1 MVEKKWKG
9 RIRMNPKKQI
19 LAFLKQKMD
28 PAADDHEKAMEIM
41 DGMGTGTARLII
53 EHESGYAL
61 DDDDYSLGHLENT
74 GRYYLGK
81 IVRHDGTVA
90 QRLMVDKQTGITRF
104 L

>member
-1 MVEKKWKG
+1 
-9 RIRMNPKKQI
+9 MNPKKQI

-28 PAADDHEKAMEIM
+28 PAADDHDKAMAIM

-53 EHESGYAL
+53 ERESDYAL
-61 DDDDYSLGHLENT
+61 DNDYRLGHLENT

-81 IVRHDGTVA
+81 FVRHDGTVA

>member
-1 MVEKKWKG
+1 
-9 RIRMNPKKQI
+9 MNPKKQI
-19 LAFLKQKMD
+19 LAFLKRKMN
-28 PAADDHEKAMEIM
+28 PAAEDHAKIREVM

-53 EHESGYAL
+53 EREA
-61 DDDDYSLGHLENT
+61 DYPMDGDYTVGHLENT

-90 QRLMVDKQTGITRF
+90 QRLIVDKQTGLTRF